1 MRPEGTVRMLLVVKK
16 EEPDYTRA
24 ILGNP
29 PIKSSIVETN
39 VVVENGGTV
48 VIGGVFVTDS
58 QNAVE
63 KVPVLGDIPYL
74 GWLFKYKNETGKR
87 RELLVF
93 ITPRIVSDKLRF
105 D

>member
-1 MRPEGTVRMLLVVKK
+1 MLLVVKK

-58 QNAVE
+58 QNSIE
-63 KVPVLGDIPYL
+63 KVPLLGDIPFF
-74 GWLFKYKNETGKR
+74 GWMFKYKNELGKR

>member
-1 MRPEGTVRMLLVVKK
+1 MVLVVKK
-16 EEPDYTRA
+16 EEPDWNKA
-24 ILGNP
+24 VLGNP

-48 VIGGVFVTDS
+48 VIGGVFITDS
-58 QNAVE
+58 TSAVD
-63 KVPVLGDIPYL
+63 KVPFLGDIPFF
-74 GWLFKYKNETGKR
+74 GWLFKYKREEGKR